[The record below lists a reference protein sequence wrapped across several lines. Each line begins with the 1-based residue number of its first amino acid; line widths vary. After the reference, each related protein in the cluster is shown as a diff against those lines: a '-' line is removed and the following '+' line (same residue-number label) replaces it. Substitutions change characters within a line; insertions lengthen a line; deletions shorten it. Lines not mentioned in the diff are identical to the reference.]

1 MVQTAIRFKSFS
13 YLCIRNMA
21 REYVNIKP
29 EMLTWAI
36 TRAGHDV
43 DAYLEKNP
51 QVKTWIDG
59 EKKPTVKQLEVFA
72 DKVYIPYGFLL
83 MEKQLDEKCPIPFF
97 RTKTKGNH
105 FNLNVYEA
113 VITMQNRQHWLSE
126 YLTANDYDKPT
137 FVGRYSE
144 EYDVAKV
151 VDAIREILDLTPD
164 WAFDLQSTGAAIN
177 LFVGRLEN
185 VGCVVMFQSMIGFQ
199 TSRKIPVSEC
209 RGFTLVDEHAPC
221 IFINNDDAPGAKLFT
236 LVHEFVHV
244 LKGESAGDGGDDT
257 LKEDNELERFCDAVA
272 AEFLMPE
279 NLFRDIWTKRKGDFK
294 RVATPFKVSGLAAAR
309 HALTLGLIT
318 EERFFAYY
326 QWLTSLPVTPKPK
339 GGSGDFYATAKK
351 RLGYAFLVHVRN
363 AINSNQLLY
372 RDAYALTGYS
382 GNSFNKLINEHL

>member
-1 MVQTAIRFKSFS
+1 
-13 YLCIRNMA
+13 
-21 REYVNIKP
+21 
-29 EMLTWAI
+29 MLTWAI

-51 QVKTWIDG
+51 QVKTWIGG
-59 EKKPTVKQLEVFA
+59 EKKPTVRQLEVFA

-309 HALTLGLIT
+309 RALTLGLIT

>member
-1 MVQTAIRFKSFS
+1 
-13 YLCIRNMA
+13 MA
-21 REYVNIKP
+21 REYVNIRP

-36 TRAGHDV
+36 TRAGFDV

-51 QVKTWIDG
+51 HVKTWIDG
-59 EKKPTVKQLEVFA
+59 EKQPTVRQLEVFA

-83 MEKQLDEKCPIPFF
+83 LDKQVDEKCPIPFF

-126 YLTANDYDKPT
+126 YLSANDYDKPA
-137 FVGRYSE
+137 FVGKYSDE
-144 EYDVAKV
+144 VDVAKI

-164 WAFDLQSTGAAIN
+164 WASGLQSTSAAIN
-177 LFVGRLEN
+177 LFVRKLEN
-185 VGCVVMFQSMIGFQ
+185 AGCVVMFQSMIGFQ

-221 IFINNDDAPGAKLFT
+221 IFINNDDAVGAKLFT

-244 LKGESAGDGGDDT
+244 LKGESVGDGGDDT
-257 LKEDNELERFCDAVA
+257 GKEENELERFCDAVA

-279 NLFRDIWTKRKGDFK
+279 DLFRDIWAKRKGDFK
-294 RVATPFKVSGLAAAR
+294 RVASPFKVSSLAAAR
-309 HALTLGLIT
+309 RGLTLGLIT
-318 EERFFAYY
+318 EERFFAFYN
-326 QWLTSLPVTPKPK
+326 WLMSQPVPPKQK
-339 GGSGDFYATAKK
+339 DSHGDFYATAKK

>member
-1 MVQTAIRFKSFS
+1 
-13 YLCIRNMA
+13 
-21 REYVNIKP
+21 
-29 EMLTWAI
+29 MLTWAI

-59 EKKPTVKQLEVFA
+59 EKKPTVRQLEIFA

-97 RTKTKGNH
+97 RTKTKGDH

-126 YLTANDYDKPT
+126 YLSANDYDKPV
-137 FVGRYSE
+137 FVGQYSKE
-144 EYDVAKV
+144 RDVLKV
-151 VDAIREILDLTPD
+151 VKAICEILDLTPD
-164 WAFDLQSTGAAIN
+164 WAFNLQSTNAAIN
-177 LFVGRLEN
+177 LLVRKLEN

-199 TSRKIPVSEC
+199 SSRKIPVSEC
-209 RGFTLVDEHAPC
+209 RGFTLVDELAPC

-236 LVHEFVHV
+236 LVHEFVHI
-244 LKGESAGDGGDDT
+244 LMGESVGNGGDDYI
-257 LKEDNELERFCDAVA
+257 KEDNELEQFCDAVA
-272 AEFLMPE
+272 AEFLMPKD
-279 NLFRDIWTKRKGDFK
+279 LYKDIWAKRKGDFK

-309 HALTLGLIT
+309 RAMTLRLIT
-318 EERFFAYY
+318 EEQFFAYY
-326 QWLTSLPVTPKPK
+326 NWLISLPVPPKQK

-351 RLGYAFLVHVRN
+351 RLGYAFLVHIRN

>member
-1 MVQTAIRFKSFS
+1 
-13 YLCIRNMA
+13 
-21 REYVNIKP
+21 
-29 EMLTWAI
+29 MLTWAI
-36 TRAGHDV
+36 TRAGFDV
-43 DAYLEKNP
+43 DAYLDKNP

-59 EKKPTVKQLEVFA
+59 DKKPTVRQLETFA

-97 RTKTKGNH
+97 RTKNKGKH

-126 YLTANDYDKPT
+126 YLSANDYDKPA
-137 FVGRYSE
+137 FVGQYSE
-144 EYDVAKV
+144 ERDVTKV
-151 VDAIREILDLTPD
+151 VDVIRDILDLTPD

-177 LFVGRLEN
+177 LLVRKLEN

-209 RGFTLVDEHAPC
+209 RGFTLVDELAPC
-221 IFINNDDAPGAKLFT
+221 IFINNDDALGAKLFT
-236 LVHEFVHV
+236 LVHEFVHI
-244 LKGESAGDGGDDT
+244 LMGESVGNGGDDT
-257 LKEDNELERFCDAVA
+257 VKEDNELEQFCDAVA
-272 AEFLMPE
+272 AEFLMPDE
-279 NLFRDIWTKRKGDFK
+279 LFRDIWTKRKGDFK

-309 HALTLGLIT
+309 RALALRLIT

-326 QWLTSLPVTPKPK
+326 SWLTSLPVPPKQK

-351 RLGYAFLVHVRN
+351 RLGYAFLVHIRN

>member
-1 MVQTAIRFKSFS
+1 
-13 YLCIRNMA
+13 MA

-36 TRAGHDV
+36 TRAGFDV
-43 DAYLEKNP
+43 DTYLEKNP
-51 QVKTWIDG
+51 QVKTWMDG
-59 EKKPTVKQLEVFA
+59 EKQPTVRQLESFA

-83 MEKQLDEKCPIPFF
+83 MDKQLDEKCPIPFF
-97 RTKTKGNH
+97 RTKSNGNH

-126 YLTANDYDKPT
+126 YLSANDYDKPA
-137 FVGRYSE
+137 FVGQYSE
-144 EYDVAKV
+144 EYDVTKV
-151 VDAIREILDLTPD
+151 VDAIREILDLTAD
-164 WAFDLQSTGAAIN
+164 WAFDLQSTSAAIN
-177 LFVGRLEN
+177 LFVRKLEN

-221 IFINNDDAPGAKLFT
+221 IFINNDDAVGAKLFT

-244 LKGESAGDGGDDT
+244 LKGESVGDGGDD
-257 LKEDNELERFCDAVA
+257 LGKEDNELELFCDAVA

-279 NLFRDIWTKRKGDFK
+279 ELFRDIWTKRRGDFK
-294 RVATPFKVSGLAAAR
+294 RVATPFKVSSLAAAR
-309 HALTLGLIT
+309 RAMTLGLIT

-326 QWLTSLPVTPKPK
+326 NWLMSQPIPPKQK
-339 GGSGDFYATAKK
+339 DSRGDFYATAKK

-382 GNSFNKLINEHL
+382 GNSFSKLINERL

>member
-1 MVQTAIRFKSFS
+1 MSDTEDNK
-13 YLCIRNMA
+13 NG
-21 REYVNIKP
+21 NP
-29 EMLTWAI
+29 EAAPAEELP
-36 TRAGHDV
+36 D
-43 DAYLEKNP
+43 
-51 QVKTWIDG
+51 
-59 EKKPTVKQLEVFA
+59 
-72 DKVYIPYGFLL
+72 
-83 MEKQLDEKCPIPFF
+83 
-97 RTKTKGNH
+97 
-105 FNLNVYEA
+105 
-113 VITMQNRQHWLSE
+113 LSG
-126 YLTANDYDKPT
+126 LGT
-137 FVGRYSE
+137 F
-144 EYDVAKV
+144 DF
-151 VDAIREILDLTPD
+151 TPD

-309 HALTLGLIT
+309 RALTLGLIT